1 MFKGNISVL
10 FLFIILTIFLTYPLI
25 INFNTALPALSADPM
40 INIWALNWVHYQL
53 LNDPFNLFNA
63 NIYFPHSETLT
74 YSESLIA
81 SAIISLPIKLLAKN
95 PITSY
100 NFVIFFA
107 FVICA
112 WGTYLLVNHLL
123 DNKLIAFFAGAAF
136 SFCSFKFHHL
146 VHLQLITI
154 QWFPFIILYLHK
166 YSKSKK
172 FLHLL
177 SGGLFYLLL
186 ALSSGYYALFAL
198 LLLCIMI
205 PFYWLFFRQQ
215 LGKRFWLHIIITGL
229 ILAIFLIPFFYPYY
243 RVKNEMN
250 FTQSLRANK
259 FFSCDV
265 MDYLASQSNIWGG
278 LVKIQK
284 QEPLFPGRILIA
296 LLLISLIIGIKR
308 GFSSQQKLY
317 ALMSLCAFIFSLG
330 PVLHFKGKA
339 LIPLPYLLIY
349 KYIPGFNGLRAPC
362 RFGIFVIFGLVI
374 LSCFGLKEITIYI
387 KKWKTPKYFLVIILT
402 LLVLAEHVRIPI
414 NIGAL
419 ERAFPQV
426 YQWLAYQT
434 GDFAII
440 ELPLPHQAQIANN
453 LRYMYYSTS
462 HWKRIVNG
470 CSGHHPRSYNKLHWA
485 LKSFPRPESIKYLK
499 EHYAIKYII
508 LHLSK
513 YPKKKRK
520 EIIRDILRLPDE
532 LQSVTKFGHDYVIE
546 VVNKEVGMKIIR
558 DYPYYW
564 LKNRNLK
571 FSVKASIDIPG
582 NKNIMQVLLN
592 GNLFKKIQTDNTWK
606 HYIIPIRKSQVKYG
620 INTFEF
626 EVLDQNKGNI
636 VLQNLE
642 LVK

>member
-10 FLFIILTIFLTYPLI
+10 FLFILLTIFLTYPLI
-25 INFNTALPALSADPM
+25 TDFNTALPALSADPM
-40 INIWALNWVHYQL
+40 INIWALNWVQYQL
-53 LNDPFNLFNA
+53 LNDPLNLFNA

-81 SAIISLPIKLLAKN
+81 SAIISLPIKLVTKN

-107 FVICA
+107 FVVCA
-112 WGTYLLVNHLL
+112 WGTYLLVNHLF

-172 FLHLL
+172 ILHLL
-177 SGGLFYLLL
+177 WGGFFYFLL

-205 PFYWLFFRQQ
+205 PLYWLFFRQQ
-215 LGKRFWLHIIITGL
+215 LGKRFWLHIVITGIIIA
-229 ILAIFLIPFFYPYY
+229 ILLIPFFYPYY
-243 RVKNEMN
+243 QVKKEMN
-250 FTQSLRANK
+250 FTHSLRANI

-265 MDYLASQSNIWGG
+265 LDYLASQATVWGG

-284 QEPLFPGRILIA
+284 REPLFPGRIITA
-296 LLLISLIIGIKR
+296 LLLISLIVGIKR
-308 GFSSQQKLY
+308 GFSSQQKFY

-362 RFGIFVIFGLVI
+362 RFGIFAIFGLVI
-374 LSCFGLKEITIYI
+374 LSCFSLKEITIYI
-387 KKWKTPKYFLVIILT
+387 KKWKSLKYFLVIILT
-402 LLVLAEHVRIPI
+402 LLVLAENVRIPI
-414 NIGAL
+414 NIGKL
-419 ERAFPQV
+419 KRTFPQV
-426 YQWLAYQT
+426 YQWLASQP

-440 ELPLPHQAQIANN
+440 ELPLPHQAKIANN
-453 LRYMYYSTS
+453 LGYMYYSTS

-470 CSGHHPRSYNKLHWA
+470 CSGYHPRSYNKLHWA
-485 LKSFPRPESIKYLK
+485 LRSFPQPESIKYLRD
-499 EHYAIKYII
+499 HYAIKYII
-508 LHLSK
+508 IHLSK
-513 YPKKKRK
+513 YPKKRRK
-520 EIIRDILRLPDE
+520 EIIRDVLRLSNE
-532 LQSVTKFGHDYVIE
+532 LQRVTKFGYDYVIE
-546 VVNKEVGMKIIR
+546 VVNKEVGVKISR
-558 DYPYYW
+558 DYPHYW

-571 FSVKASIDIPG
+571 FSVKASTDIPA
-582 NKNIMQVLLN
+582 NKNILQVLLN
-592 GNLFKKIQTDNTWK
+592 GNLIKKIQIDNTWK
-606 HYIIPIRKSQVKYG
+606 HYMIPIRKSQVKYG

-626 EVLDQNKGNI
+626 EVLDKNKGNI

>member
-25 INFNTALPALSADPM
+25 IHFNTSLPALSADPM

-53 LNDPFNLFNA
+53 INDPLNLFNA

-81 SAIISLPIKLLAKN
+81 SAIISLPIKLLTKN

-107 FVICA
+107 FVVCA

-123 DNKLIAFFAGAAF
+123 DDKFIAFFAGAVF

-177 SGGLFYLLL
+177 SAGLFYLLL

-229 ILAIFLIPFFYPYY
+229 ILAIFIIPFFYPYY

-284 QEPLFPGRILIA
+284 QEPLFPGRILIV

-308 GFSSQQKLY
+308 GFSSPQKLY

-330 PVLHFKGKA
+330 PALHFKGKA
-339 LIPLPYLLIY
+339 LFPLPYLLIY

-362 RFGIFVIFGLVI
+362 RFGIFTIFGLVL
-374 LSCFGLKEITIYI
+374 LSCFGLKEITTYI
-387 KKWKTPKYFLVIILT
+387 KKWKTPKYFLVVILT
-402 LLVLAEHVRIPI
+402 LLVLAENVRIPI
-414 NIGAL
+414 NMGAL

-426 YQWLAYQT
+426 YQWLAHQT

-440 ELPLPHQAQIANN
+440 ELPLPQQAQIAHN

-462 HWKRIVNG
+462 HWKKIVNG
-470 CSGHHPRSYNKLHWA
+470 CSGYHPRSYNKLHWA
-485 LKSFPRPESIKYLK
+485 LRSFPRPESIKYLK
-499 EHYAIKYII
+499 EHYPVKYII

-546 VVNKEVGMKIIR
+546 VVNKEVGVKITR
-558 DYPYYW
+558 DYPHYW

-571 FSVKASIDIPG
+571 FSVKASTDIPG
-582 NKNIMQVLLN
+582 NKNTLQILLN
-592 GNLFKKIQTDNTWK
+592 GYLFKKIQIDNTWK
-606 HYIIPIRKSQVKYG
+606 HYIIPLRKSQVKYG

-626 EVLDQNKGNI
+626 EVLDQNKRNI